1 MTDKQ
6 IQIKKA
12 YDLIKSELATIYQ
25 NNWTYAD
32 FMKLSR
38 VEKFDTKIQKILESL
53 FKEHQAIIEGEL
65 SFAYTNSATSE
76 IGSLA
81 TQGLQLK
88 GIQKSLDV
96 VAAIKQ
102 PMDGVVWYDRL
113 GRNRGEVLYK
123 LSSEIKSGIYNGLPY
138 SKVTKTLKDVFGSDL
153 IMNDTIARTETKRVI
168 SLGQTDVLDKV
179 PEGVDLIKTWRTMKD
194 SRVRSGSKRSKGN
207 HVMMNGKTIPYAE
220 DFVTP
225 SGSRGKAP
233 MQMKG
238 LNAKRDNINC
248 RCIMTVSIK

>member
-12 YDLIKSELATIYQ
+12 YDLIKSELAMIYQ

-32 FMKLSR
+32 FIKLSR

-65 SFAYTNSATSE
+65 TFAYTDSATSE
-76 IGSLA
+76 IDSMA
-81 TQGLQLK
+81 TQGLKLK

-96 VAAIKQ
+96 VAAIKA

-138 SKVTKTLKDVFGSDL
+138 SKVTKTLQDVFGSDL

-179 PEGVDLIKTWRTMKD
+179 PEGVRIIKTWRTMKD
-194 SRVRSGSKRSKGN
+194 SKVRSGSKRSKGN

-238 LNAKRDNINC
+238 PNAKADNINC
-248 RCIMTVSIK
+248 RCIMTVAIE